1 MLQRGLRPAL
11 PFLGYGGR
19 CQLEHAWRPRSTRT
33 VAVMWPANACAQ
45 TPFALTPFAAGCY
58 GIGMERAAN
67 HLPPDRKANERE
79 RAYFKRLG
87 ELEEAVPK
95 FGSRPPRQLGEV
107 LEELA
112 RHRAQWPMLPQTDD
126 LAEHLAEREA
136 MMTNS
141 DAGHDED
148 VCDVC

>member
-1 MLQRGLRPAL
+1 MP
-11 PFLGYGGR
+11 
-19 CQLEHAWRPRSTRT
+19 
-33 VAVMWPANACAQ
+33 VQ
-45 TPFALTPFAAGCY
+45 TPVALTPSAARCY
-58 GIGMERAAN
+58 GSDMERAAN
-67 HLPPDRKANERE
+67 HLPPNRKASEQE

-112 RHRAQWPMLPQTDD
+112 RHRAQWPVHNASDD

-136 MMTNS
+136 MMRKS
-141 DAGHDED
+141 DAGSAGMAG
-148 VCDVC
+148 

>member
-11 PFLGYGGR
+11 PFLR
-19 CQLEHAWRPRSTRT
+19 WPTPTRT
-33 VAVMWPANACAQ
+33 CVVLAVNSNCPPSLGQQCLCANAQ
-45 TPFALTPFAAGCY
+45 TPFALTPSAARCY

-67 HLPPDRKANERE
+67 HLPPNRKASEQE

-112 RHRAQWPMLPQTDD
+112 RHRAQWPMHNASDD

-136 MMTNS
+136 MMRKS
-141 DAGHDED
+141 DAGSAGMAG
-148 VCDVC
+148 

>member
-1 MLQRGLRPAL
+1 
-11 PFLGYGGR
+11 
-19 CQLEHAWRPRSTRT
+19 
-33 VAVMWPANACAQ
+33 
-45 TPFALTPFAAGCY
+45 
-58 GIGMERAAN
+58 MERAAN
-67 HLPPDRKANERE
+67 HLPPDRKASGQE

-112 RHRAQWPMLPQTDD
+112 RHRAQWPMQNASDD

-136 MMTNS
+136 MMRKS
-141 DAGHDED
+141 DAGSAGMAG
-148 VCDVC
+148 

>member
-1 MLQRGLRPAL
+1 
-11 PFLGYGGR
+11 
-19 CQLEHAWRPRSTRT
+19 
-33 VAVMWPANACAQ
+33 MWPANACAQ

-58 GIGMERAAN
+58 GMGMERAAN

-79 RAYFKRLG
+79 RAYFKWLC

-136 MMTNS
+136 MMRKS
-141 DAGHDED
+141 DAGSAASSESAGSRGPSSAATRRTSTGTKCGWRPATTCWCPE
-148 VCDVC
+148 V

>member
-1 MLQRGLRPAL
+1 MSIVQSLQ
-11 PFLGYGGR
+11 
-19 CQLEHAWRPRSTRT
+19 SS
-33 VAVMWPANACAQ
+33 
-45 TPFALTPFAAGCY
+45 FALNLFAARCY
-58 GIGMERAAN
+58 AAPMTHAAS
-67 HLPPDRKANERE
+67 HLPPNRKASEQE

-112 RHRAQWPMLPQTDD
+112 RHRAQWPMHNASDD

-136 MMTNS
+136 MMRKS
-141 DAGHDED
+141 DAGSAGMAE
-148 VCDVC
+148 

>member
-1 MLQRGLRPAL
+1 
-11 PFLGYGGR
+11 
-19 CQLEHAWRPRSTRT
+19 
-33 VAVMWPANACAQ
+33 
-45 TPFALTPFAAGCY
+45 
-58 GIGMERAAN
+58 MERVAN
-67 HLPPDRKANERE
+67 HLPPDRKASEQE

-112 RHRAQWPMLPQTDD
+112 RHRAQWPVYNASDD

-136 MMTNS
+136 MMRKS
-141 DAGHDED
+141 DAGSAGMAG
-148 VCDVC
+148 